1 MPYPQLKLANNKFG
15 NLNYNIKH
23 NLIMIGTNPCIVRG
37 RVGLLLTGVE
47 RGFADVPTLF
57 NNLSNCLWVEHN
69 VKIS

>member
-1 MPYPQLKLANNKFG
+1 
-15 NLNYNIKH
+15 
-23 NLIMIGTNPCIVRG
+23 MIGTDPCIVRG

-57 NNLSNCLWVEHN
+57 NNLSNCLRVEHN